1 MEGKK
6 FTLGAALLFE
16 EVTGKTVTDMGTLG
30 LADMLAM
37 LYAQEF
43 WNVSD
48 RPSFDEFKAM
58 AGAWEIS
65 ELTQRL
71 NGPFSQPAA
80 Q

>member
-43 WNVSD
+43 WNVTD

-58 AGAWEIS
+58 AGALDIS

-71 NGPFSQPAA
+71 NGPFSPPAA

>member
-43 WNVSD
+43 WNVTD

-58 AGAWEIS
+58 AWAWDIS

>member
-1 MEGKK
+1 
-6 FTLGAALLFE
+6 
-16 EVTGKTVTDMGTLG
+16 MGNLG

-37 LYAQEF
+37 LYSQEF

-58 AGAWEIS
+58 AGAWDIS

>member
-43 WNVSD
+43 WNVTD
-48 RPSFDEFKAM
+48 RPSFDESVPLASRGNRQHKREKHKESSN
-58 AGAWEIS
+58 G
-65 ELTQRL
+65 
-71 NGPFSQPAA
+71 NGPT
-80 Q
+80 

>member
-43 WNVSD
+43 WNVND
-48 RPSFDEFKAM
+48 RPSFDDFKAM
-58 AGAWEIS
+58 AGAWDIS

>member
-1 MEGKK
+1 
-6 FTLGAALLFE
+6 
-16 EVTGKTVTDMGTLG
+16 
-30 LADMLAM
+30 M

-43 WNVSD
+43 WDVNG

-58 AGAWEIS
+58 AGTWDIS

>member
-1 MEGKK
+1 MQGKK

-30 LADMLAM
+30 LADMRAM

-58 AGAWEIS
+58 AGAWDIS

>member
-1 MEGKK
+1 MDGKK

-43 WNVSD
+43 WNVTD

-58 AGAWEIS
+58 AGAWDIS

-71 NGPFSQPAA
+71 NGPFSPPAA

>member
-16 EVTGKTVTDMGTLG
+16 EVTGKSVTNMGNLG
-30 LADMLAM
+30 LAYMLGM

-43 WNVSD
+43 WDMAD

-58 AGAWEIS
+58 AGAWDIT

>member
-43 WNVSD
+43 WNVTD

-58 AGAWEIS
+58 AGAWDIS

>member
-16 EVTGKTVTDMGTLG
+16 EVSGKTVTELGNLG

-43 WNVSD
+43 WDVNG

-58 AGAWEIS
+58 AGTWDIS

-71 NGPFSQPAA
+71 NGPFSPPAA

>member
-1 MEGKK
+1 M
-6 FTLGAALLFE
+6 A
-16 EVTGKTVTDMGTLG
+16 
-30 LADMLAM
+30 
-37 LYAQEF
+37 
-43 WNVSD
+43 D

-58 AGAWEIS
+58 AGAWDIA

>member
-43 WNVSD
+43 WNVTD
-48 RPSFDEFKAM
+48 RPSFDEFKAI
-58 AGAWEIS
+58 AGAWDIS

>member
-43 WNVSD
+43 WADKD
-48 RPSFDEFKAM
+48 RISFDEFKAM
-58 AGAWEIS
+58 AGAWDIS

>member
-1 MEGKK
+1 M
-6 FTLGAALLFE
+6 FE
-16 EVTGKTVTDMGTLG
+16 EVTGKTVTDLGALG

-58 AGAWEIS
+58 AGAWDIT

>member
-58 AGAWEIS
+58 AGAWDIS
-65 ELTQRL
+65 GLTQRL

>member
-43 WNVSD
+43 WNVTD

-58 AGAWEIS
+58 AGAWDIS

-71 NGPFSQPAA
+71 NGPFSPPAA

>member
-16 EVTGKTVTDMGTLG
+16 EVTGKTVTDLGTLG

-37 LYAQEF
+37 VYAQEF
-43 WNVSD
+43 WADKD
-48 RPSFDEFKAM
+48 RISFDEYKLM
-58 AGAWEIS
+58 AGAWDIS

>member
-43 WNVSD
+43 WNVND

-58 AGAWEIS
+58 AGAWDIS

-71 NGPFSQPAA
+71 NGPFSPPAA

>member
-1 MEGKK
+1 
-6 FTLGAALLFE
+6 
-16 EVTGKTVTDMGTLG
+16 MGNLG

-37 LYAQEF
+37 LYSQEF
-43 WNVSD
+43 WNVND

-58 AGAWEIS
+58 AGAWDIS

>member
-43 WNVSD
+43 WNVTD
-48 RPSFDEFKAM
+48 RPNFDEFKAM
-58 AGAWEIS
+58 AGAWDIS

-71 NGPFSQPAA
+71 NGPFSPPAA

>member
-43 WNVSD
+43 WNVND
-48 RPSFDEFKAM
+48 RPSFDDFKAM
-58 AGAWEIS
+58 AGAWDIS

-71 NGPFSQPAA
+71 NGPFSQPAV

>member
-48 RPSFDEFKAM
+48 RPSFEEFKVM

-71 NGPFSQPAA
+71 NGPFSPPAA

>member
-43 WNVSD
+43 WNVTD

-58 AGAWEIS
+58 AGAWDIS

-71 NGPFSQPAA
+71 NGPFSQPAV

>member
-6 FTLGAALLFE
+6 FTLVAALLFE

-43 WNVSD
+43 WNVTD

-58 AGAWEIS
+58 AGAWDIS

>member
-43 WNVSD
+43 WNVTN

-58 AGAWEIS
+58 AGAWDIS

>member
-1 MEGKK
+1 
-6 FTLGAALLFE
+6 
-16 EVTGKTVTDMGTLG
+16 MGNLG
-30 LADMLAM
+30 LADMLGM

-43 WNVSD
+43 WDVAE

-58 AGAWEIS
+58 AGSWDIT

-71 NGPFSQPAA
+71 NGPFSPPAA

>member
-43 WNVSD
+43 WSDKD

-58 AGAWEIS
+58 AGAWDIS

>member
-43 WNVSD
+43 WNVND

-58 AGAWEIS
+58 AGSWDIS

>member
-43 WNVSD
+43 WNVND

-58 AGAWEIS
+58 AGAWDIS

>member
-16 EVTGKTVTDMGTLG
+16 EVTGKPVTDMGNLG
-30 LADMLAM
+30 LADMLGM

-43 WNVSD
+43 WNVAE

-58 AGAWEIS
+58 AGAWDIT

-71 NGPFSQPAA
+71 NGPFSSPAA

>member
-43 WNVSD
+43 WNVNY

-58 AGAWEIS
+58 AGAWDIS

>member
-43 WNVSD
+43 WNVTD
-48 RPSFDEFKAM
+48 RPSFDELPQL
-58 AGAWEIS
+58 S
-65 ELTQRL
+65 
-71 NGPFSQPAA
+71 
-80 Q
+80 